1 MKYFSKF
8 VEWKTMIEK
17 ATGKSVKTLRTDNGG
32 EYIVKDFKQYLKV
45 NELRH
50 QLTIKKTRE

>member
-1 MKYFSKF
+1 
-8 VEWKTMIEK
+8 MIEK

>member
-32 EYIVKDFKQYLKV
+32 EYIVKHFKQYLKV